1 MIKNYPPRIVRRQ
14 FLVCPN
20 LIPGKLIPL
29 IMFFLCFA
37 PVFSQKG
44 SAGTKDIIVRA
55 CTEAIG
61 NGLYQV
67 SFGYDNP
74 NKKEITLAVDGSV
87 IVYGKGRYK
96 ENGPRN
102 FKPGAVN
109 NAFVMQV
116 NEKESV
122 EWTVVNPSGKV
133 YTVTASANSSRCPDG
148 QQGVIFPVF
157 GQGNG
162 KNNTLIGSE
171 LTSLAEGNAG
181 TNPSEIIYQIN
192 SSGKVLVEMVP
203 RPNRFQDVVTLL
215 TTTFG
220 LQYNPDPLLSDF
232 ILDPSVVTP
241 AIDVFF
247 PINRLLELNMY
258 PDLITFTRSLY
269 KTITNSG
276 IVRSQG
282 DDAQYTNLVRQA
294 YRTVS
299 GGEIVPVE
307 GQGIKIGVISD
318 SYDTQPF
325 TGKSRASVD
334 VENGDLP
341 GTGNPNN
348 YPLPVD
354 VVREYPY
361 GAASD
366 EGRAMLQILHD
377 IVPGAELAFN
387 TGILSPRQFEKAVL
401 DLAAAGCD
409 ILVDDITFTSEPM
422 FGGSNIGQAIKSFT
436 QGPGNYYFSS
446 AGNFANAGYSGAFI
460 NSAATPVTN
469 FIPPGSPTR
478 AHVFGTN
485 SDGSQ
490 DVLQKIRVQ
499 PGVYM
504 LVLQWEENLASQE
517 NTTGA
522 VTDLDIYLVDDAGRL
537 LVGNNRINIAGDPT
551 EYIVFRASGVGEAN
565 VLITSAN
572 SPAPALPIRYVAFRA
587 NGLEF
592 MEYGGAPTISG
603 HAMTPEAI
611 TTGAV
616 DFRAAANPVPQFFS
630 SYGGTL
636 ANNAILEVDISAPD
650 GGNTNVGSIGQD
662 IAFDEDNFPNFF
674 GTSAAAP
681 HAAGA
686 FAQLLSALPSWY
698 PDGLPAELVPG
709 GVAGSDPVLRLFRN
723 TATPAG
729 ATERTGAGLLHAA
742 NAFKQVAAQTAQLT
756 SLIIEDGKTPSAEPF
771 EVTILGE
778 FFPEDPKVIFDGE
791 ELEIIS
797 KSDNEIKALVGV
809 FTNNPPLTV
818 LTNSITPGGTD
829 GGSSNALY
837 FFEGD
842 KIALNIIATDVS
854 VEFGQAVEFRYEVEG
869 LPEGVSFE
877 DLGLPGLD
885 FSTPAVFPYPDVNN
899 YVITPSFSEAL
910 TQEQTDAYQVNFI
923 SGKLEVTRKDLTV
936 KPEDA
941 TFTYGE
947 PVDISLQYLYD
958 PEGIEDN
965 NDFLLA
971 ITAAHES
978 DFFEENTLILINKLR
993 AVVNEQEILDLLNN
1007 GSWMTSEKIVQNKLR
1022 AVVNGMNL
1030 IDLEVQNL
1038 EDFMDAVIDPE
1049 TNKLRAV
1056 VNKLRAVVNGQD
1068 LLNNLI
1074 DLVIENKLRAVV
1086 NETGLGDEDDNNDY
1100 SSIFA
1105 VIDAEDASTETEERG
1120 IEKLYAMSLV
1130 SGLDV
1135 TTSPEDRHYIY
1146 PGAFL
1151 SPIAANLNLTYASG
1165 RLAILP
1171 AVLQASTSDLLI
1183 GQGDPID
1190 TALINTSIEGYVYN
1204 ETFADVFPDG
1214 ISYYFEDAMGNP
1226 YVEGS
1231 TGAFFI
1237 KIRNPLNYTMEY
1249 ASTGV
1254 LYVTPTG
1261 SELRKIR
1268 AYLDC
1273 IEENPGDPDGLY
1285 YVANFRYENPND
1297 KTIYV
1302 LHGPENLLTSSGSF
1316 VGESP
1321 IAFLPGEGKF
1331 KVRFDG
1337 SALKWELTTLDS
1349 TNKSA
1354 TSSNASSTSNKCPA
1368 DISDSFVFYPNP
1380 VSTTLYIDQ
1389 ATTEVILLELFDI
1402 YGNLYFSGQ
1411 LDGSTSST
1419 HSVDVSAYPEG
1430 IYFARITTKGQI
1442 SVYSILKE

>member
-361 GAASD
+361 GTASD

-572 SPAPALPIRYVAFRA
+572 GPAPALPIRYVAFRA

-616 DFRAAANPVPQFFS
+616 DFRAAANPVP
-630 SYGGTL
+630 
-636 ANNAILEVDISAPD
+636 
-650 GGNTNVGSIGQD
+650 
-662 IAFDEDNFPNFF
+662 
-674 GTSAAAP
+674 
-681 HAAGA
+681 
-686 FAQLLSALPSWY
+686 
-698 PDGLPAELVPG
+698 
-709 GVAGSDPVLRLFRN
+709 
-723 TATPAG
+723 
-729 ATERTGAGLLHAA
+729 
-742 NAFKQVAAQTAQLT
+742 
-756 SLIIEDGKTPSAEPF
+756 
-771 EVTILGE
+771 
-778 FFPEDPKVIFDGE
+778 
-791 ELEIIS
+791 
-797 KSDNEIKALVGV
+797 
-809 FTNNPPLTV
+809 
-818 LTNSITPGGTD
+818 
-829 GGSSNALY
+829 
-837 FFEGD
+837 
-842 KIALNIIATDVS
+842 
-854 VEFGQAVEFRYEVEG
+854 
-869 LPEGVSFE
+869 
-877 DLGLPGLD
+877 
-885 FSTPAVFPYPDVNN
+885 
-899 YVITPSFSEAL
+899 
-910 TQEQTDAYQVNFI
+910 
-923 SGKLEVTRKDLTV
+923 
-936 KPEDA
+936 
-941 TFTYGE
+941 
-947 PVDISLQYLYD
+947 
-958 PEGIEDN
+958 
-965 NDFLLA
+965 
-971 ITAAHES
+971 
-978 DFFEENTLILINKLR
+978 
-993 AVVNEQEILDLLNN
+993 
-1007 GSWMTSEKIVQNKLR
+1007 
-1022 AVVNGMNL
+1022 
-1030 IDLEVQNL
+1030 
-1038 EDFMDAVIDPE
+1038 
-1049 TNKLRAV
+1049 
-1056 VNKLRAVVNGQD
+1056 
-1068 LLNNLI
+1068 
-1074 DLVIENKLRAVV
+1074 
-1086 NETGLGDEDDNNDY
+1086 
-1100 SSIFA
+1100 
-1105 VIDAEDASTETEERG
+1105 
-1120 IEKLYAMSLV
+1120 
-1130 SGLDV
+1130 
-1135 TTSPEDRHYIY
+1135 
-1146 PGAFL
+1146 
-1151 SPIAANLNLTYASG
+1151 
-1165 RLAILP
+1165 
-1171 AVLQASTSDLLI
+1171 
-1183 GQGDPID
+1183 
-1190 TALINTSIEGYVYN
+1190 
-1204 ETFADVFPDG
+1204 
-1214 ISYYFEDAMGNP
+1214 
-1226 YVEGS
+1226 
-1231 TGAFFI
+1231 
-1237 KIRNPLNYTMEY
+1237 
-1249 ASTGV
+1249 
-1254 LYVTPTG
+1254 
-1261 SELRKIR
+1261 
-1268 AYLDC
+1268 
-1273 IEENPGDPDGLY
+1273 
-1285 YVANFRYENPND
+1285 
-1297 KTIYV
+1297 
-1302 LHGPENLLTSSGSF
+1302 
-1316 VGESP
+1316 
-1321 IAFLPGEGKF
+1321 
-1331 KVRFDG
+1331 
-1337 SALKWELTTLDS
+1337 
-1349 TNKSA
+1349 
-1354 TSSNASSTSNKCPA
+1354 
-1368 DISDSFVFYPNP
+1368 
-1380 VSTTLYIDQ
+1380 
-1389 ATTEVILLELFDI
+1389 
-1402 YGNLYFSGQ
+1402 
-1411 LDGSTSST
+1411 
-1419 HSVDVSAYPEG
+1419 
-1430 IYFARITTKGQI
+1430 
-1442 SVYSILKE
+1442 